1 MSSLQGTLLGYR
13 KLTPALSGNG
23 EFTLAVGNR
32 MYLQKG
38 LEPKKKF
45 KNSLKKNFNATAV
58 VTDFSA
64 SAAAAKKINGWVEK
78 VTQNKIKDFIDPKM
92 LGETTKMVLINAI
105 YFKGEWKTK
114 FDLALTKEKDF
125 LTDKGNTVRVPTMHM
140 KGKFDIAVL
149 EELKMKVLRLPY
161 KGDRIVMTIILPDD
175 RNGLVVLE
183 QKLEELEIGG
193 NTINLINDN
202 ISRKEVIV
210 DLPKF
215 KLEQTWKNLKAI
227 LKLMG
232 ITTVFN
238 GGLEGIT
245 DGPLVVS
252 DVIQKALIEVD
263 ENGSEAAAA
272 SAVGMSFRSN
282 SLAKEIHFKADHPF
296 FFSLRDTQTGLLL
309 FKGRLGDP
317 SK

>member
-1 MSSLQGTLLGYR
+1 MQGTLLGYR
-13 KLTPALSGNG
+13 KLTPALNGNG

-45 KNSLKKNFNATAV
+45 MNALKKNFNATAV
-58 VTDFSA
+58 VTDFGA

-78 VTQNKIKDFIDPKM
+78 VTQNKIKDFINPNM

-105 YFKGEWKTK
+105 YFKGDWKTK
-114 FDLALTKEKDF
+114 FDAALTKEKDF
-125 LTDKGNTVRVPTMHM
+125 LTEKGNTVKVPTMHM

-175 RNGLVVLE
+175 RKGLVVLQ
-183 QKLEELEIGG
+183 QKLEELEIGEE
-193 NTINLINDN
+193 ILNLINDN

-227 LKLMG
+227 LRLIG
-232 ITTVFN
+232 ITNIFH
-238 GGLEGIT
+238 GGLEGIA

-263 ENGSEAAAA
+263 ESGSEAAAA
-272 SAVGMSFRSN
+272 SAISMGFGSMPMDP
-282 SLAKEIHFKADHPF
+282 IHFNADHPF
-296 FFSLRDTQTGLLL
+296 IFSLRDTQTGLLL
-309 FKGRLGDP
+309 FKGRVGDP

>member
-1 MSSLQGTLLGYR
+1 
-13 KLTPALSGNG
+13 
-23 EFTLAVGNR
+23 
-32 MYLQKG
+32 
-38 LEPKKKF
+38 
-45 KNSLKKNFNATAV
+45 
-58 VTDFSA
+58 
-64 SAAAAKKINGWVEK
+64 
-78 VTQNKIKDFIDPKM
+78 
-92 LGETTKMVLINAI
+92 
-105 YFKGEWKTK
+105 
-114 FDLALTKEKDF
+114 
-125 LTDKGNTVRVPTMHM
+125 
-140 KGKFDIAVL
+140 
-149 EELKMKVLRLPY
+149 
-161 KGDRIVMTIILPDD
+161 MTIILPDD
-175 RNGLVVLE
+175 RKGLVVLQ
-183 QKLEELEIGG
+183 QKLEELEIGEE
-193 NTINLINDN
+193 ILNLINDN

-272 SAVGMSFRSN
+272 SAVGMSFRSS
-282 SLAKEIHFKADHPF
+282 SLAKEIYFIADHPF
-296 FFSLRDTQTGLLL
+296 IFSLRDTQTGLLL